1 MSSTELLKVE
11 YSGSTLLSR
20 QYRFVCTAA
29 IFIYVALQFAI
40 GWGGHICG
48 SGDAKL
54 SARANYFYSGGSS
67 SFVVSAISQ
76 MIKIIECRSQ
86 SGDLNSEGIHVAVL
100 TVNIIAA
107 TSFILTFTLNWG
119 GICTDVLGV
128 ESTGAQW
135 AEWLVT
141 VPLMV
146 YMTVAMEDKPNLGRE
161 DKIIV
166 FVFFLAI
173 SFGFLL
179 NFRSMPVSLG
189 YLFFVMGCCSI
200 SVSAV
205 LDYFSTMKYRVA
217 FRDENNNRN
226 EIGTLALASKRRTLT
241 RLLLIILP
249 CFPLTHILAQTK
261 VIDREGTFIGYALCS
276 LIAKLLFA
284 GSVSDAHVNL
294 IEGTNKLILAA
305 EIAANKMRRKFLQ
318 NIFADVREST
328 NEITACLSSFND
340 DQQHP
345 LNQTSKEALIMM
357 KSAACFIHDVISMQ
371 KVEYEKFE
379 LALEPFLMEEV
390 VQTAIAEIKSSSDAK
405 RISVIVESA
414 LDGHVGTEPAA
425 HNRSRLIEVFYLGD
439 RLRLVYVI
447 STFLSNAIKF
457 SPACS
462 QITIKLACIYRD
474 STNTAQK
481 LAQKAAVKH
490 QRSHVISFF
499 HNAFFG
505 YFNSDTEIEFRGHQT
520 RKVGQAPSD
529 VCEVSLLIIDNG
541 VGINE
546 NTVANL
552 FTPYSHRYTDQLQA
566 KRTGLKLMIAKEIVA
581 LHGGEVIVESKE
593 GHGST
598 FGFCIPF
605 DIEFKVTDRSD
616 FYERHLG
623 DGSVDWRQPTSCNET
638 DATPQKNSFRSE
650 TNMLQSTVQS
660 RRFGL
665 NSLIIDG
672 KKISY
677 IRMFGIF
684 ASESYKYFLVLILYF
699 ISLQLTLQT
708 TRSDLGL

>member
-1 MSSTELLKVE
+1 MSSTELLKDG

-20 QYRFVCTAA
+20 QYRLVCSAA
-29 IFIYVALQFAI
+29 ILFYVALQFAI
-40 GWGGHICG
+40 GWGGNVCD

-54 SARANYFYSGGSS
+54 STRASYFYSGGSS

-76 MIKIIECRSQ
+76 IIKIIECRSQ
-86 SGDLNSEGIHVAVL
+86 SGERNSEGIHVAVL

-107 TSFILTFTLNWG
+107 TSFILTSTLNWG

-128 ESTGAQW
+128 ESTSAQW

-161 DKIIV
+161 DAIIV

-179 NFRSMPVSLG
+179 NFRSMPASLG
-189 YLFFVMGCCSI
+189 YFLFVLGCCSI
-200 SVSAV
+200 SVSVV
-205 LDYFSTMKYRVA
+205 LDIFSTMKYRMA
-217 FRDENNNRN
+217 IRDAKNNRN

-241 RLLLIILP
+241 RLLVIVLP

-261 VIDREGTFIGYALCS
+261 VINREGTFIGYALCS

-294 IEGTNKLILAA
+294 IERTNKLILTA
-305 EIAANKMRRKFLQ
+305 EIALNKTRQKFLQ
-318 NIFADVREST
+318 NVFTDVEEST
-328 NEITACLSSFND
+328 NEISSCLSTFND
-340 DQQHP
+340 DQQHQ
-345 LNQTSKEALIMM
+345 LNETSKEALTMM
-357 KSAACFIHDVISMQ
+357 KSAANFIHDVVSMQ

-379 LALEPFLMEEV
+379 LTLEPFLMEEV
-390 VQTAIAEIKSSSDAK
+390 VGAAIAELKSSSDAK
-405 RISVIVESA
+405 KISVIVESA
-414 LDGHVGTEPAA
+414 LDSHRGTEPAA
-425 HNRSRLIEVFYLGD
+425 HDRSRIIEIFFLGD
-439 RLRLVYVI
+439 RLRLVHVI

-462 QITIKLACIYRD
+462 QITIKLASNYQN

-481 LAQKAAVKH
+481 VAQKAAVKH
-490 QRSHVISFF
+490 QRSHFISFF
-499 HNAFFG
+499 RSALFT
-505 YFNSDTEIEFRGHQT
+505 YFKSDTDAEFRCKST
-520 RKVGQAPSD
+520 RKVGHAPSD
-529 VCEVSLLIIDNG
+529 VCEVSLFVIDNG
-541 VGINE
+541 SGISE
-546 NTVANL
+546 ETVANL

-593 GHGST
+593 GQGST

-605 DIEFKVTDRSD
+605 DVEFKVTDKSD
-616 FYERHLG
+616 SLHTFNEDEGHLR
-623 DGSVDWRQPTSCNET
+623 DGSVDWRQPTSCYET
-638 DATPQKNSFRSE
+638 EFTPQKNSSRSHAN
-650 TNMLQSTVQS
+650 TLPSVAQSQ
-660 RRFGL
+660 RFAL

-672 KKISY
+672 T
-677 IRMFGIF
+677 IF
-684 ASESYKYFLVLILYF
+684 LF
-699 ISLQLTLQT
+699 
-708 TRSDLGL
+708 R